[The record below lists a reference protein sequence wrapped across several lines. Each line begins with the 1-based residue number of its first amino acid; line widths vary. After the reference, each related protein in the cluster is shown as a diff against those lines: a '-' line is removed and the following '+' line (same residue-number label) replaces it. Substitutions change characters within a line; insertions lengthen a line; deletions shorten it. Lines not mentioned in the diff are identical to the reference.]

1 MKKLDVKY
9 SIRGV
14 AANHDGDGIEEK
26 DKEDR
31 VIHIFGTYLLKDLS
45 ADMFYFITK
54 QFNTWSSG
62 ES

>member
-45 ADMFYFITK
+45 ADMFYFYNETI
-54 QFNTWSSG
+54 QYL
-62 ES
+62 E